1 MDDRL
6 QVALLVLAA
15 AIALTAV
22 GLVVVMYL
30 WINAPSG

>member
-6 QVALLVLAA
+6 QVALLVLAV
-15 AIALTAV
+15 AIALTAAGFV
-22 GLVVVMYL
+22 AVMYL

>member
-1 MDDRL
+1 M

-15 AIALTAV
+15 AIALTVA
-22 GLVVVMYL
+22 GVVAVMYL

>member
-15 AIALTAV
+15 AIALTVV
-22 GLVVVMYL
+22 GVVVVMYL

>member
-22 GLVVVMYL
+22 GFVVVMYL
-30 WINAPSG
+30 WINAPTP